1 MEGIGKVL
9 AAVYSWQKIHR
20 ELLSAGTG
28 VKWGL
33 LIPHG
38 LSLSALA
45 KQLLQSVIPGP
56 RMNQILLLVHL
67 HRLM

>member
-1 MEGIGKVL
+1 MERVAEVL
-9 AAVYSWQKIHR
+9 AAIYNWQETHR

-33 LIPHG
+33 LTPHG
-38 LSLSALA
+38 LPLSALA

-56 RMNQILLLVHL
+56 RMNQILILSICTG
-67 HRLM
+67 